1 MEQNRPAS
9 KPEKSTRFSLFQLFS
24 ILFLLVCLAGAVSY
38 IRFRADYTLN
48 TDDASE
54 FALGKFLAEEG
65 SLISKNWYYSTELS
79 VINTNLI
86 YPFVFRLS
94 DSWHRV
100 RVISTAVIYLI
111 MLAAY
116 YGLSR
121 AFRFKKYFALTAAL
135 FFIPFSGTFYHFV
148 IKGLFYYPYFTILFL
163 VLMLSEFYIRQDGLK
178 AFLILAVSAVFSL
191 FVGFGGARMLF
202 HLYIPLLAASALLM
216 LGRESGSRQARWFV
230 FSLTV
235 FVFNCVGFLINF
247 TVLANIYHFD
257 AWEKVAFINFDITR
271 MSGAVNGIMQSF
283 GYTPGNFFSPAFLFN
298 LVCGAWVLLTAY
310 ALYYALRNRE
320 KVSGEYFR
328 FSLFAFLAFVIYIVY
343 YGLTDSYF
351 NTRYCLTLI
360 VLAFPA
366 AALFAEQAEL
376 RKGLNGILLSC
387 VVLLTALSGLLYYR
401 TGWTND
407 ENEDLRKAC
416 STLVSEGYYNGY
428 ASFWWTNVLTEL
440 SNGKI
445 EVWNVV
451 NDFNDQGFYRVKDID
466 EMYHFL
472 QPVSHDTTHPSG
484 KVFIFFT
491 AGEFENNNWKK
502 QLEGAKLLH
511 KSDEFAAVGFDSY
524 EAMIDCLYP
533 GYDFVFEDNSW
544 LEKGVDLDGKRLLAP
559 GGISSGPHQTFWPG
573 TYDVVISGSNLDAAE
588 VVCQA
593 ENGEKTLAMEDL
605 SRNGEEIRFTF
616 RLEQKMHGVETVVKN
631 VSEETDHV
639 VTIEGISIR
648 KRTENH

>member
-9 KPEKSTRFSLFQLFS
+9 KQEKFSGSS
-24 ILFLLVCLAGAVSY
+24 IFRLISIFFLLACLAGAVSY

-54 FALGKFLAEEG
+54 FALGKFLSEEG
-65 SLISKNWYYSTELS
+65 SLVSKNWYYSTELS
-79 VINTNLI
+79 VVNTNLI

-100 RVISTAVIYLI
+100 RVISTVVIYLI
-111 MLAAY
+111 MLAVY
-116 YGLSR
+116 FGLSR
-121 AFRFKKYFALTAAL
+121 AYRFKKYFALTAAL
-135 FFIPFSGTFYHFV
+135 LFIPFSETFYHFV

-163 VLMLSEFYIRQDGLK
+163 VLMLSEFYIRQDGRK
-178 AFLILAVSAVFSL
+178 AFLMLTVSALFSL

-202 HLYIPLLAASALLM
+202 HLYIPLLAASGLLM
-216 LGRESGSRQARWFV
+216 LGKEPGRKQTRWFV

-235 FVFNCVGFLINF
+235 FVFNCIGFLVNF
-247 TVLANIYHFD
+247 TVLAKIYHFD

-271 MSGAVNGIMQSF
+271 ISGAFSGIMQTF

-298 LVCGAWVLLTAY
+298 LACGGWLLLTAY

-328 FSLFAFLAFVIYIVY
+328 FSLFTFLAFVIYIVY

-351 NTRYCLTLI
+351 NTRYCLSLV

-366 AALFAEQAEL
+366 SALFAEQADL
-376 RKGLNGILLSC
+376 RKNLSGILLGS

-416 STLVSEGYYNGY
+416 DTLVTEGYHNGY

-491 AGEFENNNWKK
+491 AGEFENNNWKA
-502 QLEGAKLLH
+502 QLEEAKILH
-511 KSDEFAAVGFDSY
+511 RSDEFVAVGFDSY

-533 GYDFVFEDNSW
+533 GYDFVFEDGSW

-559 GGISSGPHQTFWPG
+559 GGISSGPYQTFWPG
-573 TYDVVISGSNLDAAE
+573 TYDVVISGVNLDSTE
-588 VVCQA
+588 VTCQA
-593 ENGEKTLAMEDL
+593 ENGERMLAMENL
-605 SRNGEEIRFTF
+605 SRNDEEVRFTF
-616 RLEQKMHGVETVVKN
+616 RLDQKMRGVETVVIN

-639 VTIEGISIR
+639 VTIDRISIR
-648 KRTENH
+648 KRIEDR

>member
-1 MEQNRPAS
+1 M
-9 KPEKSTRFSLFQLFS
+9 
-24 ILFLLVCLAGAVSY
+24 
-38 IRFRADYTLN
+38 
-48 TDDASE
+48 
-54 FALGKFLAEEG
+54 
-65 SLISKNWYYSTELS
+65 
-79 VINTNLI
+79 
-86 YPFVFRLS
+86 
-94 DSWHRV
+94 
-100 RVISTAVIYLI
+100 
-111 MLAAY
+111 
-116 YGLSR
+116 
-121 AFRFKKYFALTAAL
+121 
-135 FFIPFSGTFYHFV
+135 
-148 IKGLFYYPYFTILFL
+148 
-163 VLMLSEFYIRQDGLK
+163 
-178 AFLILAVSAVFSL
+178 
-191 FVGFGGARMLF
+191 
-202 HLYIPLLAASALLM
+202 
-216 LGRESGSRQARWFV
+216 
-230 FSLTV
+230 
-235 FVFNCVGFLINF
+235 FVFNCIGFLINF

-310 ALYYALRNRE
+310 ALYYALRNRK

-351 NTRYCLTLI
+351 NTRYSLTLI
-360 VLAFPA
+360 ILAFPA

-451 NDFNDQGFYRVKDID
+451 NDFNDLGFYRVKDID

-472 QPVSHDTTHPSG
+472 QPVSHAATHPSG

-502 QLEGAKLLH
+502 QLEGVKLLH

-559 GGISSGPHQTFWPG
+559 GGISAGPHQTFWPG
-573 TYDVVISGSNLDAAE
+573 TYDVVISGSDLDAAE

-605 SRNGEEIRFTF
+605 SRNGEEISFTF
-616 RLEQKMHGVETVVKN
+616 RLDRKLRDVETVVKN
-631 VSEETDHV
+631 VSEEADHV

>member
-9 KPEKSTRFSLFQLFS
+9 KPEKSTGFSLFQLFS
-24 ILFLLVCLAGAVSY
+24 ILFLLVCLAGSVSY

-79 VINTNLI
+79 VINTNLV

-111 MLAAY
+111 MLAVY

-121 AFRFKKYFALTAAL
+121 AYRFKRYFALTAAL
-135 FFIPFSGTFYHFV
+135 FFIPFSHTFYHFV

-163 VLMLSEFYIRQDGLK
+163 VLMLSEFFIRQDGGK
-178 AFLILAVSAVFSL
+178 AYAVLAVSALFSL

-202 HLYIPLLAASALLM
+202 HLYIPLLAASGLLM
-216 LGRESGSRQARWFV
+216 LGKESGSRQTRWFV

-235 FVFNCVGFLINF
+235 FLFNCAGFLINF
-247 TVLANIYHFD
+247 TVLADIYHFD
-257 AWEKVAFINFDITR
+257 AWEKVAFINFDINR

-283 GYTPGNFFSPAFLFN
+283 GYTNGNFFSSAFLFN

-351 NTRYCLTLI
+351 NTRYCLSLI
-360 VLAFPA
+360 VLSFPA
-366 AALFAEQAEL
+366 AALFAEQADL
-376 RKGLNGILLSC
+376 RKGLSGILLSC

-451 NDFNDQGFYRVKDID
+451 NDFNDQGFYRVTDID

-484 KVFIFFT
+484 RVFIFFT

-511 KSDEFAAVGFDSY
+511 KSDEFVAVGFDSY

-559 GGISSGPHQTFWPG
+559 GGISSGPYQTFWPG
-573 TYDVVISGSNLDAAE
+573 TYDVVISGSDLEGSD

-605 SRNGEEIRFTF
+605 SRNGEEVRFTF
-616 RLEQKMHGVETVVKN
+616 RLDQKMRNVETVVKN
-631 VSEETDHV
+631 VSEETGHV
-639 VTIEGISIR
+639 VTIDGISIR
-648 KRTENH
+648 KRMENH